1 MGILRPWRGAH
12 RLISSGPLAGKAG
25 CPEPYHT
32 PLRTPPNQ
40 ASWHARAH
48 SPPRPFS
55 LSSHATRTVLCGV
68 QVRELKQVSLVASG
82 CTGVLHNR
90 ATLVTAKED
99 ALKDYDTKN
108 AEYDTAEELVGEQL
122 CADRP
127 LWPRHRRLGQPRPL
141 EAPPRCQ
148 TKPQSSPGPRCES
161 A

>member
-1 MGILRPWRGAH
+1 MC
-12 RLISSGPLAGKAG
+12 G
-25 CPEPYHT
+25 CLYTCTYNCTSTCACAYLHV
-32 PLRTPPNQ
+32 R
-40 ASWHARAH
+40 
-48 SPPRPFS
+48 
-55 LSSHATRTVLCGV
+55 V

-82 CTGVLHNR
+82 CTGVLNNR

-108 AEYDTAEELVGEQL
+108 VEYDTAEELVGEHL
-122 CADRP
+122 CADHP
-127 LWPRHRRLGQPRPL
+127 LWPRRRRLGQPRPL